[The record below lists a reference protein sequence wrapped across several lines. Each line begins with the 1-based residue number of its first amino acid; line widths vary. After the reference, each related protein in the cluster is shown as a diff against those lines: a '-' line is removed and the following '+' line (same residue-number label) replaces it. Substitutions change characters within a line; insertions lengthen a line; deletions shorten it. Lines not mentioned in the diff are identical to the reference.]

1 MINFKT
7 LAQEVKDDIVRWRH
21 DFHAYPELSF
31 HEVNTSRKIAE
42 ALRKIGYTNVRVGI
56 PHCPETGAV
65 ADLNPGKP
73 GRCIVLRADMD
84 ALPIQEETSLP
95 YTSQNHGVA
104 HACGH
109 DSHMAMLLGAAK
121 ILFPLRSQINGNIR
135 FIFQPGEEYLLSD
148 MCPSLSDA
156 CSKPGARILVEEDD
170 VMDGVDAVF
179 GIHVWGTLPSGV
191 IHYVPGPFMTTN
203 LIVNMEVTGVGGHGA
218 MPHTCIDPVVAACQI
233 ISAWQTIIS
242 REIDPQ
248 EAAVLTVGSINVDS
262 KTYNVIPERVSVIAG
277 ARTYDETVREYIKQ
291 RMQEIAEG
299 VAKGMRVKISFTA
312 SSGVPP
318 VRNDEV
324 FTMQAVQSITEAIG
338 AEHVACTKPVAAS
351 EDFSWYQKIVP
362 GALMF
367 LGVGNEE
374 KHTNFAQHHP
384 QFNSDDEAL
393 PNGTASLAAVAYGFI
408 NQSVDIG

>member
-1 MINFKT
+1 M
-7 LAQEVKDDIVRWRH
+7 
-21 DFHAYPELSF
+21 
-31 HEVNTSRKIAE
+31 
-42 ALRKIGYTNVRVGI
+42 
-56 PHCPETGAV
+56 
-65 ADLNPGKP
+65 
-73 GRCIVLRADMD
+73 
-84 ALPIQEETSLP
+84 
-95 YTSQNHGVA
+95 
-104 HACGH
+104 
-109 DSHMAMLLGAAK
+109 
-121 ILFPLRSQINGNIR
+121 
-135 FIFQPGEEYLLSD
+135 
-148 MCPSLSDA
+148 
-156 CSKPGARILVEEDD
+156 
-170 VMDGVDAVF
+170 
-179 GIHVWGTLPSGV
+179 
-191 IHYVPGPFMTTN
+191 
-203 LIVNMEVTGVGGHGA
+203 
-218 MPHTCIDPVVAACQI
+218 
-233 ISAWQTIIS
+233 
-242 REIDPQ
+242 
-248 EAAVLTVGSINVDS
+248 DS